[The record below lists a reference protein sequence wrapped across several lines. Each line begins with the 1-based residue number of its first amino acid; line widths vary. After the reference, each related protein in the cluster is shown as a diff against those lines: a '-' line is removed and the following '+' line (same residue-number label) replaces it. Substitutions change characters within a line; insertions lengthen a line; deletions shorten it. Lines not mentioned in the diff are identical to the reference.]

1 MIERLDTHSVLE
13 FLDRN
18 SFSSF
23 RKLANRLYEPSTRFS
38 TPFRFVVTVLEA
50 GELIES
56 NLHGSSSQVSN
67 EWLDFINISSLG
79 RNDWKNQR
87 VLLPHSELYDDI
99 IL

>member
-67 EWLDFINISSLG
+67 ERLDFINISSLG
-79 RNDWKNQR
+79 RNDWKKPTG
-87 VLLPHSELYDDI
+87 VI
-99 IL
+99 ATFGAI